1 MSPNQVA
8 IITGA
13 SSGIGAATARLL
25 AANGYAVVLAARRLE
40 RLQSLAGE
48 IQGSGGQAF
57 PIPVDVSSL
66 DDIDRMIRGTIDH
79 FGQVDV
85 LFNNAGFGRLDWLE
99 NLDPLKDIESQL
111 QVNLIGVIQ
120 ATRAVLPHMISRRSG
135 HIVNMASLAGFVATP
150 TYSIYAA
157 SKFAVRGFSEALR
170 REVGIWN
177 IHVTAIYPGGVS
189 TEFSQHTG
197 AKRKTG
203 ATTPAALRLSSDQVA
218 QCVLSVLRRPRRTV
232 IIPWPMRLSVLF
244 NSLFPG
250 LTDRVIERRFCR
262 PERGL

>member
-1 MSPNQVA
+1 M
-8 IITGA
+8 
-13 SSGIGAATARLL
+13 
-25 AANGYAVVLAARRLE
+25 E
-40 RLQSLAGE
+40 RLQALAE
-48 IQGSGGQAF
+48 QIQSSGGQAY
-57 PIPVDVSSL
+57 PIAVDVSRS
-66 DDIDRMIRGTIDH
+66 DDINQMILGTLDY

-99 NLDPLKDIESQL
+99 NLDPVKDIESQL
-111 QVNLIGVIQ
+111 QVNLVGVIQ
-120 ATRAVLPHMISRRSG
+120 AARAVLPHMISRRSG

-157 SKFAVRGFSEALR
+157 SKFAVRGFTEALR
-170 REVGIWN
+170 REVGVWN

-203 ATTPAALRLSSDQVA
+203 VTTPAALRLSPDQVA
-218 QCVLSVLRRPRRTV
+218 QCVLSVLRRPKRTV
-232 IIPWPMRLSVLF
+232 IIPWPMRFSVLF
-244 NSLFPG
+244 NSMFPG
-250 LTDRVIERRFCR
+250 LIDRVIERQFCR